1 MFELYPEGEFVV
13 PKREVSN
20 LTAAKKPRFFYGY
33 VIVLI
38 GFFTMLLMFGTFY
51 SFGVFFKPLS
61 AEFGWTRTATSGA
74 YSLAAFLS
82 GLLAIV
88 MGRLTDRFGP
98 RIVMTLGGFLLG
110 LGYLLMSQ
118 VSAIWQLYLFYG
130 VVVGVGMSGAFV
142 PPLSTVARWFV
153 KRRGIMTGFVVAGIG
168 VGTLIIPPVATWL
181 IESWSWSTAYIV
193 IGAIALV
200 LIILAAQFLR
210 LDPRQMG
217 LLPDGENKE
226 AAGLNLHARGFSL
239 REAMAS
245 WQLWVLFAILFCFG
259 YCLHTIIAH
268 VANYATDM
276 EISATVAAGILAV
289 IGGLSILGRIA
300 TGSITDRVGSKSPL
314 IVNLILMSGALFWL
328 VVTGELWMLYL
339 FAVIFGFAYGGLAA
353 MESPIVAELF
363 GLSSHGVVMG
373 VASFGFTAGGAVG
386 PLVAGRIFDM
396 LGSYQIAFLV
406 CTVVGIS
413 GIILA
418 WLLKPPVSKGGT

>member
-1 MFELYPEGEFVV
+1 M

-20 LTAAKKPRFFYGY
+20 LTAAREPGFFYGY

-38 GFFTMLLMFGTFY
+38 CFFIMLLAFGTFY
-51 SFGVFFKPLS
+51 GFGVFFKPLS
-61 AEFGWTRTATSGA
+61 TEFGWTRTVTSGA

-98 RIVMTLGGFLLG
+98 RIVMTLCGFLLG

-130 VVVGVGMSGAFV
+130 VVIGVGMSGFFV

-168 VGTLIIPPVATWL
+168 IGILVIPQVANWL
-181 IESWSWSTAYIV
+181 ISRWDWDTAYLL
-193 IGAIALV
+193 IGAVVLV
-200 LIILAAQFLR
+200 FMILAAQFLR

-217 LLPDGENKE
+217 LLPDGEKKE
-226 AAGLNLHARGFSL
+226 TASLKLSAPGFSL

-245 WQLWVLFAILFCFG
+245 WQLWVLFSILFCFG
-259 YCLHTIIAH
+259 YCLHTIVAH

-276 EISATVAAGILAV
+276 EISAAVAASILAV
-289 IGGLSILGRIA
+289 IGGLSVLGRVA
-300 TGSITDRVGSKSPL
+300 TGSITDRVGSRPPL

-328 VVTGELWMLYL
+328 VATGELWALYL
-339 FAVIFGFAYGGLAA
+339 FAVIFGLAYGGLAA

-363 GLSSHGVVMG
+363 GLSSHGVIMG
-373 VASFGFTAGGAVG
+373 VSSFGFTAGGAVG
-386 PLVAGRIFDM
+386 PVVAGRIFDVSD
-396 LGSYQIAFLV
+396 SYQIAFLI
-406 CTVVGIS
+406 CALVGIS

-418 WLLKPPVSKGGT
+418 WVLRPPVGKGGT

>member
-1 MFELYPEGEFVV
+1 V

-20 LTAAKKPRFFYGY
+20 LTAARKPGFFYGY

-38 GFFTMLLMFGTFY
+38 GFFNMLLMFGAFY

-61 AEFGWTRTATSGA
+61 TEFGWTRATTSGA
-74 YSLAAFLS
+74 YSLAMFLS

-98 RIVMTLGGFLLG
+98 RVVLTLCGFLLG
-110 LGYLLMSQ
+110 LGFLLMSQ

-130 VVVGVGMSGAFV
+130 VIIGVGLSGAFV
-142 PPLSTVARWFV
+142 PPLSTIARWFV

-168 VGTLIIPPVATWL
+168 VGTLIVPPAATWL
-181 IESWSWSTAYIV
+181 IESWGWSTAYIV

-200 LIILAAQFLR
+200 FIILAAQFLR
-210 LDPRQMG
+210 LDPRRMG
-217 LLPDGENKE
+217 LLPDGESKE
-226 AAGLNLHARGFSL
+226 AAGLNLHARGLSL
-239 REAMAS
+239 REAAGS
-245 WQLWVLFAILFCFG
+245 RQLWVLFAILFCFG
-259 YCLHTIIAH
+259 YCLHTILAH
-268 VANYATDM
+268 IANYATDLR
-276 EISATVAAGILAV
+276 ISAAVAASILAV
-289 IGGLSILGRIA
+289 IGGLSIVGRIA
-300 TGSITDRVGSKSPL
+300 TGSVTDRVGSKPPL

-328 VVTGELWMLYL
+328 LASGELWMFYL

-363 GLSSHGVVMG
+363 GLSSHGVIMG
-373 VASFGFTAGGAVG
+373 VASFGYTVGGAVG

-396 LGSYQIAFLV
+396 FGGYQIAFLV
-406 CTVVGIS
+406 CAVVGIS

-418 WLLKPPVSKGGT
+418 WLLKPTVSKGGDGDSRRSA

>member
-1 MFELYPEGEFVV
+1 MID
-13 PKREVSN
+13 REVSSS
-20 LTAAKKPRFFYGY
+20 TTAKKPGFFYGY

-51 SFGVFFKPLS
+51 TFGVFFKPLS
-61 AEFGWTRTATSGA
+61 TEFGWTRAMTSGA
-74 YSLAAFLS
+74 YSVAMFLS

-98 RIVMTLGGFLLG
+98 RTVMTLCGFLLG

-130 VVVGVGMSGAFV
+130 VIIGVGMSGAFV

-168 VGTLIIPPVATWL
+168 VGTLIIPPAATWL
-181 IESWSWSTAYIV
+181 IESWDWSTAYIV

-200 LIILAAQFLR
+200 FIILAAQFLR

-226 AAGLNLHARGFSL
+226 AAGLNLPASGFSF
-239 REAMAS
+239 REAMGS
-245 WQLWVLFAILFCFG
+245 WQLWVLFTILFCFG

-276 EISATVAAGILAV
+276 EISAAIAASILSV
-289 IGGLSILGRIA
+289 IGGLSIGGRIV
-300 TGSITDRVGSKSPL
+300 TGSITDRVGSKPL
-314 IVNLILMSGALFWL
+314 LIINLILMSGALFWL
-328 VVTGELWMLYL
+328 VVAGELWMLYL

-363 GLSSHGVVMG
+363 GLSSHGVIMG

-386 PLVAGRIFDM
+386 PVVAGRIFDIF
-396 LGSYQIAFLV
+396 GGYQIAFLV
-406 CTVVGIS
+406 CAVVGIS
-413 GIILA
+413 GIIMA
-418 WLLKPPVSKGGT
+418 WRLRPPVSKGGEGDSRRSA

>member
-1 MFELYPEGEFVV
+1 M
-13 PKREVSN
+13 PKREVSS
-20 LTAAKKPRFFYGY
+20 LTAARKPGFFYGY
-33 VIVLI
+33 VIVLLC
-38 GFFTMLLMFGTFY
+38 FFIMLLMFGTFY

-88 MGRLTDRFGP
+88 MGKLTDRFGP

-130 VVVGVGMSGAFV
+130 VVVGVGMSCAFV

-168 VGTLIIPPVATWL
+168 IGTLIIPPAATWL
-181 IESWSWSTAYIV
+181 IESWSWGTAYIV

-268 VANYATDM
+268 IANYATDM

-300 TGSITDRVGSKSPL
+300 TGSITDRIGSKSPL

-418 WLLKPPVSKGGT
+418 WLLKLPVSKGGT

>member
-1 MFELYPEGEFVV
+1 M
-13 PKREVSN
+13 PKREASN
-20 LTAAKKPRFFYGY
+20 LTTARKPGFFYGY
-33 VIVLI
+33 VIVLLC
-38 GFFTMLLMFGTFY
+38 FFIMLLMFGTFY

-130 VVVGVGMSGAFV
+130 VVVGVGMSCAFV

-168 VGTLIIPPVATWL
+168 IGTLIIPPAATWL
-181 IESWSWSTAYIV
+181 IESLSWSTAYIV

-200 LIILAAQFLR
+200 FIILAAQFLR

-268 VANYATDM
+268 IANYATDM

-300 TGSITDRVGSKSPL
+300 TGSITDRIGSKSPL

-396 LGSYQIAFLV
+396 LGSYQIAFLI
-406 CTVVGIS
+406 CALVGIS

-418 WLLKPPVSKGGT
+418 WVLRPPVGKGGT

>member
-1 MFELYPEGEFVV
+1 
-13 PKREVSN
+13 
-20 LTAAKKPRFFYGY
+20 
-33 VIVLI
+33 
-38 GFFTMLLMFGTFY
+38 
-51 SFGVFFKPLS
+51 
-61 AEFGWTRTATSGA
+61 
-74 YSLAAFLS
+74 
-82 GLLAIV
+82 
-88 MGRLTDRFGP
+88 
-98 RIVMTLGGFLLG
+98 
-110 LGYLLMSQ
+110 
-118 VSAIWQLYLFYG
+118 
-130 VVVGVGMSGAFV
+130 
-142 PPLSTVARWFV
+142 
-153 KRRGIMTGFVVAGIG
+153 
-168 VGTLIIPPVATWL
+168 
-181 IESWSWSTAYIV
+181 
-193 IGAIALV
+193 
-200 LIILAAQFLR
+200 
-210 LDPRQMG
+210 MG

-268 VANYATDM
+268 IANYATDM

-300 TGSITDRVGSKSPL
+300 TGSITDRIGSKSPL

-418 WLLKPPVSKGGT
+418 WLLKLPVSKGGT

>member
-1 MFELYPEGEFVV
+1 
-13 PKREVSN
+13 
-20 LTAAKKPRFFYGY
+20 
-33 VIVLI
+33 
-38 GFFTMLLMFGTFY
+38 MLLMFGTFY

-168 VGTLIIPPVATWL
+168 IGTLIIPPAATWL
-181 IESWSWSTAYIV
+181 IESLSWSTAYIV

-217 LLPDGENKE
+217 LLPDGEKKE

-268 VANYATDM
+268 IANYATDI

-300 TGSITDRVGSKSPL
+300 TGSITDRIGSKSPL

-418 WLLKPPVSKGGT
+418 WLLRPPVSKGGT

>member
-1 MFELYPEGEFVV
+1 V
-13 PKREVSN
+13 PKREASN
-20 LTAAKKPRFFYGY
+20 LTTARKPGFFYGY
-33 VIVLI
+33 VIVLLC
-38 GFFTMLLMFGTFY
+38 FFIMLLMFGTFY

-130 VVVGVGMSGAFV
+130 VVVGVGMSCAFV

-168 VGTLIIPPVATWL
+168 IGTLIIPPAATWL
-181 IESWSWSTAYIV
+181 IESLSWSTAYIV

-200 LIILAAQFLR
+200 FIILAAQFLR

-268 VANYATDM
+268 IANYATDM

-300 TGSITDRVGSKSPL
+300 TGSITDRIGSKSPL

-396 LGSYQIAFLV
+396 LGSYQIAFLI
-406 CTVVGIS
+406 CALVGIS

-418 WLLKPPVSKGGT
+418 WVLRPPVGKGGT

>member
-1 MFELYPEGEFVV
+1 M
-13 PKREVSN
+13 PKREASN
-20 LTAAKKPRFFYGY
+20 LTAARKPRFFYGY
-33 VIVLI
+33 VIVLLC
-38 GFFTMLLMFGTFY
+38 FFIMLLMFGTFY

-168 VGTLIIPPVATWL
+168 IGTLIIPPAATWL
-181 IESWSWSTAYIV
+181 IESLSWSTAYIV

-217 LLPDGENKE
+217 LLPDGEKKE

-268 VANYATDM
+268 IANYATDI

-386 PLVAGRIFDM
+386 PLVAGRVFDM
-396 LGSYQIAFLV
+396 LGSYQIAFLI
-406 CTVVGIS
+406 CAVVGIS

-418 WLLKPPVSKGGT
+418 WLLRPPVGKGDR